1 MYDPNDPGPVLKTYD
16 PNWKAR
22 FDAKHG
28 LLEEL
33 RGIPVREQ
41 VSGLRSYLTGGLC
54 EAFLD
59 RFKYKWQY
67 EEFLQEQYIPWFLGK
82 EEGQIDFPIPSPP
95 HTATSK
101 KMEAHYRHWNEL
113 AHDLQHYL
121 SLDPAVEWDSG
132 LFSERLAGGSTR
144 ETFDEVIEPSDWR
157 ASIRARFAVE
167 IQGSNVHVCALQRD
181 GADCGGLSLTEGIK
195 YVAAWAAQTY
205 LPQSS
210 VLGGLLGRQKRLFL
224 YRTVLPCRT
233 GPFRQSVW
241 GCEVRRSRGG
251 VEMVDI
257 GVREATPYLREEALK
272 LHPELWK
279 AVAAVRSR
287 DFSPNNKQGRGPTG

>member
-41 VSGLRSYLTGGLC
+41 VPGLRSYLTGGLC
-54 EAFLD
+54 EALLD
-59 RFKYKWQY
+59 RFKYKWEY
-67 EEFLQEQYIPWFLGK
+67 EEFLREQYVPWFLGK

-95 HTATSK
+95 HTATPK
-101 KMEAHYRHWNEL
+101 KMEAHYLHWNEL
-113 AHDLQHYL
+113 AHDLQHHL

-144 ETFDEVIEPSDWR
+144 ETFDEVIEPDDWH
-157 ASIRARFAVE
+157 APLRARFVVE
-167 IQGSNVHVCALQRD
+167 TQGNSVHVCALQRV
-181 GADCGGLSLTEGIK
+181 GAGGGLSIANGIE
-195 YVAAWAAQTY
+195 YVADWAAQTY
-205 LPQSS
+205 LPQPS
-210 VLGGLLGRQKRLFL
+210 VLGGLFGRPKRLFL
-224 YRTVLPCRT
+224 YRTVLPWRT
-233 GPFRQSVW
+233 GPSRQPVW
-241 GCEVRRSRGG
+241 GCEVRRSRSG
-251 VEMVDI
+251 VETVEI
-257 GVREATPYLREEALK
+257 RIQQATPYLREEALK

-279 AVAAVRSR
+279 AVMAVRSR
-287 DFSPNNKQGRGPTG
+287 AFSPNDKQGQGSTG